1 MENIVTSSVN
11 RWIILLGWTALMAIV
26 WALFVPK
33 GLSVASF
40 ALLSLSVPV
49 ALVAGSVLWRA
60 QQPPTSVGDIL
71 ADMEAAPT
79 HPRDP
84 R

>member
-1 MENIVTSSVN
+1 MTSFVN

-33 GLSVASF
+33 GLSVATF

-49 ALVAGSVLWRA
+49 ALVAGWVLLRA
-60 QQPPTSVGDIL
+60 QRPPTSVGQLL
-71 ADMEAAPT
+71 ADLEAAPSR
-79 HPRDP
+79 PRAP